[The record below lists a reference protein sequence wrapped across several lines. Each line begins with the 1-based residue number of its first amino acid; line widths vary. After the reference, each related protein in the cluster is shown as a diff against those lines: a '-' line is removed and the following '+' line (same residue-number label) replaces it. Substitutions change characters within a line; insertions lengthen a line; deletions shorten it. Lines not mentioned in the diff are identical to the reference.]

1 MFPFHPIREDV
12 EIRGKRKF
20 ISSFPL
26 LWWNRKMKEMAD
38 SEEQM
43 HVPINPSAW
52 EQQNGKYSGM
62 AGKTATN

>member
-1 MFPFHPIREDV
+1 
-12 EIRGKRKF
+12 
-20 ISSFPL
+20 
-26 LWWNRKMKEMAD
+26 MKEMAD

>member
-1 MFPFHPIREDV
+1 
-12 EIRGKRKF
+12 
-20 ISSFPL
+20 
-26 LWWNRKMKEMAD
+26 MKEMAD

-62 AGKTATN
+62 AGRRLQLIDIIGPAQSKLVVVFLFVCFC